1 MNFNK
6 EIKPKTHANIGLYLS
21 IEAIEQLR
29 KLSKQQKK
37 SMNKIVEELIKKESL

>member
-6 EIKPKTHANIGLYLS
+6 EIKPKTHTNIGLYLP
-21 IEAIEQLR
+21 IETVEHLR

-37 SMNKIVEELIKKESL
+37 SMNKIVEELIKKERL